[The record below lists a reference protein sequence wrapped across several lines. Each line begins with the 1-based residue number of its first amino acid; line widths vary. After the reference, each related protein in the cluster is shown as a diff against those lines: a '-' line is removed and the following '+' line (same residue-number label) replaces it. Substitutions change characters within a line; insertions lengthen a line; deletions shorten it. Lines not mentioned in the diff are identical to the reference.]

1 MMQSAYPPRIL
12 LVDDT
17 PTNLKV
23 LAEALQGQGWKTL
36 MAADGESALEQVAYR
51 RPDLILLDVM
61 MPGMDGFETCRR
73 LKANPHS
80 QDIPVIFMTALSDPL
95 DQVRGLELGAV
106 DYIAKPFQQE
116 AVIARTKLHLRLS
129 QLTLHLEQQVADR
142 TAALSDSLHEL
153 QSAQLQLVQSEKMS
167 TLGQMVSGIGH
178 EINNPINFISGNLD
192 YVDSY
197 MGKLFRMMALY
208 QQKLPAD
215 AEVLAL
221 QAEIDLPY
229 LVADL
234 PKLVRSMQT
243 GTSRLQEISLSLRT
257 FSRGDVTNTVSYR
270 VEEGIDSTV
279 MLLGHRLKAN
289 EHRPAI
295 QIVKQY
301 QDVPPIECYPGQLNQ
316 VFMNLMANAIDALE
330 EANRVADRPY
340 ADRLQQPNQITIS
353 TAVNDLNNAL
363 VLRFKDNGTGIP
375 EAVQARIFEPS
386 FTTKAVGKGTGLGL
400 PISRQIVADHH
411 HGRLE
416 CCSTVGEG
424 TEFVITLPLERSSSS

>member
-1 MMQSAYPPRIL
+1 
-12 LVDDT
+12 
-17 PTNLKV
+17 
-23 LAEALQGQGWKTL
+23 
-36 MAADGESALEQVAYR
+36 
-51 RPDLILLDVM
+51 
-61 MPGMDGFETCRR
+61 
-73 LKANPHS
+73 
-80 QDIPVIFMTALSDPL
+80 
-95 DQVRGLELGAV
+95 
-106 DYIAKPFQQE
+106 
-116 AVIARTKLHLRLS
+116 
-129 QLTLHLEQQVADR
+129 
-142 TAALSDSLHEL
+142 
-153 QSAQLQLVQSEKMS
+153 
-167 TLGQMVSGIGH
+167 
-178 EINNPINFISGNLD
+178 
-192 YVDSY
+192 
-197 MGKLFRMMALY
+197 
-208 QQKLPAD
+208 
-215 AEVLAL
+215 
-221 QAEIDLPY
+221 
-229 LVADL
+229 
-234 PKLVRSMQT
+234 
-243 GTSRLQEISLSLRT
+243 
-257 FSRGDVTNTVSYR
+257 
-270 VEEGIDSTV
+270 V